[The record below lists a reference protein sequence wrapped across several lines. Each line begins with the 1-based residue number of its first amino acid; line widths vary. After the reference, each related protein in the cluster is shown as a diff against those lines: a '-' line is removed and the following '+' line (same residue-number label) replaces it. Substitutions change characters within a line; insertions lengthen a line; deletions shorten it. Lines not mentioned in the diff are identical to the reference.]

1 MTTSFDLA
9 GHPPREESDM
19 PMKTVLVT
27 GSSGYIAKH
36 IVLQLLNAG
45 YSVRGS
51 VRSLARSRE
60 VEDAVRPHLVDPS
73 AIGRLTFVELDLEKD
88 AGWARAMEGVD
99 VLMHTASPFPMTQP
113 RNAEDLIRP
122 AVDGALRALRAAKAA
137 GIRRVILT
145 ASVACVMYAGFP
157 RTRAVYTEEDWTD
170 GDLTALTPYVR
181 SKTLAER
188 AAWAFVRQEAPE
200 MRLTTINPGFVLGA
214 PLDDHFGTSMELVQR
229 FLAGKDPMVPQV
241 MFPIVDV
248 RDVAAMH
255 VNAIDKPAAE
265 GRRFL
270 GSGGMLSFRE
280 IALALKG
287 AFPDQKVVTRQAP
300 NVLIRLIGVFDRSVG
315 TILPDLGR
323 TFQVSS
329 KAARDVLN
337 IDFVDPRTTVADSG
351 RFMVNHKKA

>member
-1 MTTSFDLA
+1 M
-9 GHPPREESDM
+9 PP
-19 PMKTVLVT
+19 KTVLVT

-36 IVLQLLNAG
+36 IVLGLLNAG
-45 YSVRGS
+45 YAVRGS

-137 GIRRVILT
+137 GIRRVVLT

-157 RTRAVYTEEDWTD
+157 RTKEIYTEDDWTD
-170 GDLTALTPYVR
+170 GDQAALTPYVR

-214 PLDDHFGTSMELVQR
+214 PLDGHFGTSMELVQR

-255 VNAIDKPAAE
+255 VRAIDNPAAE

-300 NVLIRLIGVFDRSVG
+300 NVLIRLIGLFDRSVG

-329 KAARDVLN
+329 KAARDVLG
-337 IDFVDPRTTVADSG
+337 IDFIDPRTTVAESG
-351 RFMVNHKKA
+351 RFMVNRKKA

>member
-1 MTTSFDLA
+1 MAPTSALA
-9 GHPPREESDM
+9 GHPPREEIAM
-19 PMKTVLVT
+19 PPKTVLVT

-36 IVLQLLNAG
+36 IVLGLLNAG
-45 YSVRGS
+45 HAVRGS

-60 VEDAVRPHLVDPS
+60 VEDAVRPHLADPA
-73 AIGRLTFVELDLEKD
+73 AIDRLSFVELDLEKD
-88 AGWARAMEGVD
+88 TGWASAMDGVD

-113 RNAEDLIRP
+113 RHAEDLIRP

-188 AAWAFVRQEAPE
+188 AAWTFVSDEAPE

-214 PLDDHFGTSMELVQR
+214 PLDGHFGTSMELVQR

-255 VNAIDKPAAE
+255 VRAIDNPAAE

-270 GSGGMLSFRE
+270 GSGGMMSFRD
-280 IALALKG
+280 IALTLQG
-287 AFPDQKVVTRQAP
+287 AVPDRKIVTRQAP
-300 NVLIRLIGVFDRSVG
+300 NVLIRLIGMFDRSVG

-329 KAARDVLN
+329 RAARDVLG
-337 IDFVDPRTTVADSG
+337 IDFVDPRITVAESG
-351 RFMVNHKKA
+351 RFMASRQTA

>member
-1 MTTSFDLA
+1 MAPTSALA
-9 GHPPREESDM
+9 GHPPREEIAM
-19 PMKTVLVT
+19 PPKTVLVT

-36 IVLQLLNAG
+36 IVLGLLNAG
-45 YSVRGS
+45 HAVRGS

-60 VEDAVRPHLVDPS
+60 VEDAVRPHLADPA
-73 AIGRLTFVELDLEKD
+73 AIDRLSFVELDLEKD
-88 AGWARAMEGVD
+88 TGWASAMDGVD

-113 RNAEDLIRP
+113 RHAEDLIRP

-188 AAWAFVRQEAPE
+188 AAWTFVSDEAPE

-214 PLDDHFGTSMELVQR
+214 PLDGHFGTSMELVQR

-255 VNAIDKPAAE
+255 VRAIDNPAAE

-270 GSGGMLSFRE
+270 GSGGMMSFRD
-280 IALALKG
+280 IALTLQG
-287 AFPDQKVVTRQAP
+287 AVPDRKIVTRQAP
-300 NVLIRLIGVFDRSVG
+300 NVLIRLIGMFDRSVG

-329 KAARDVLN
+329 RAARDVLG
-337 IDFVDPRTTVADSG
+337 IDFVDPRITVAESG
-351 RFMVNHKKA
+351 RFMASRQKA

>member
-1 MTTSFDLA
+1 M
-9 GHPPREESDM
+9 PP
-19 PMKTVLVT
+19 KTVLVT

-36 IVLQLLNAG
+36 IVLGLLNAG
-45 YSVRGS
+45 HAVRGS

-60 VEDAVRPHLVDPS
+60 VEDAVRPHLADPA
-73 AIGRLTFVELDLEKD
+73 AIDGLSFVELDLEKD
-88 AGWARAMEGVD
+88 TGWASAMDGVD

-113 RNAEDLIRP
+113 RHAEDLIRP

-157 RTRAVYTEEDWTD
+157 RTKAVYTEEDWTD

-188 AAWAFVRQEAPE
+188 AAWTFVSDEAPE

-214 PLDDHFGTSMELVQR
+214 PLDGHFGTSMELVQR

-255 VNAIDKPAAE
+255 VRAIDNPAAE

-270 GSGGMLSFRE
+270 GSGGMMSFRD
-280 IALALKG
+280 IALTLQG
-287 AFPDQKVVTRQAP
+287 AVPDRKIVTRQAP
-300 NVLIRLIGVFDRSVG
+300 NVLIRLIGLFDRSVG

-329 KAARDVLN
+329 RAARDILG
-337 IDFVDPRTTVADSG
+337 IDFTDPRITVAESG
-351 RFMVNHKKA
+351 RFMASRQKA